1 MALAL
6 KQQLKLTQQLLMTPQ
21 LQQAIKLLQLSRLE
35 LAETIRQEI
44 EQNPLLEEIS
54 PGDSEYEMTDE
65 PLSAGEEIPETKEP
79 EKTGEVN
86 IEDHVSSMQEIN
98 WEDDYENYYD
108 AGFSFTRETPD
119 RNRLTQIDF
128 LTKETSLQSHLQW
141 QLSHAELSPKLEEA
155 GLFVIG
161 NLDQHGFLADVT
173 IEDITR
179 EVGCD
184 ADTARE
190 AIAIIQE
197 MDPAGVGATNVQDS
211 LLLQLKRLDLDE
223 SLAAEIIKDHLN
235 SLELKNYGT
244 IAKATKRPVKEVLA
258 AIDVITNLNP
268 FPGEQYTQRE
278 IPYIIPD
285 VYVHKVVDE
294 YLIILNDEGL
304 PSLKVSS
311 AYEQIVDGDSNA
323 SAETKAY
330 IKEKLRDAVWLI
342 KSMQQRQ
349 RTIYKVVGSL
359 LKFQKEFFDKG
370 VQHLKPLVLRDVAE
384 DIGMH
389 ESTIS
394 RVTTNKYIHTPQGI
408 FELKYFFSTA
418 IPQQDGESLAAESI
432 RQRIKEMIK
441 NENPDKPLT
450 DNAISKALSQENI
463 TIARRTVAKYREQ
476 MGILPVKH
484 RRKPKM

>member
-1 MALAL
+1 MALVL

-35 LAETIRQEI
+35 LADTIRQEI
-44 EQNPLLEEIS
+44 EQNPLLEEIN
-54 PGDSEYEMTDE
+54 PGDPDYEISPDALPANEELPE
-65 PLSAGEEIPETKEP
+65 PQES

-86 IEDHVSSMQEIN
+86 MEDVSSMQEIN

-108 AGFSFTRETPD
+108 AGFSFSKETPD
-119 RNRLTQIDF
+119 RNRLTQLDF
-128 LTKETSLQSHLQW
+128 LTKETNLQSYLQW
-141 QLSHAELSPKLEEA
+141 QLAHAELTDELEEA

-161 NLDQHGFLADVT
+161 NLNRHGFLDVT

-184 ADTARE
+184 EDTAHQ
-190 AIAIIQE
+190 AIVIIQE
-197 MDPAGVGATNVQDS
+197 MDPAGVAAADVQES
-211 LLLQLKRLDLDE
+211 LLLQLKRLELEE

-235 SLELKNYGT
+235 SLELKNYGA
-244 IAKATKRPVKEVLA
+244 IAKATKRPIKEVLA
-258 AIDVITNLNP
+258 AIEVIKGLNP
-268 FPGEQYTQRE
+268 FPGEQYTERD

-285 VYVHKVVDE
+285 VFVHKVGDE

-304 PSLKVSS
+304 PRLKVSS
-311 AYEQIVDGDSNA
+311 AYEELIDGDSSA
-323 SAETKAY
+323 PAETKAY

-349 RTIYKVVGSL
+349 RTIYKVVESL
-359 LKFQKEFFDKG
+359 LKFQKDFFEKG
-370 VQHLKPLVLRDVAE
+370 VQLLKPLVLRDVAE

-441 NENPDKPLT
+441 NENPEKPLT
-450 DNAISKALSQENI
+450 DNTISKTLSQKNI
-463 TIARRTVAKYREQ
+463 KIARRTVAKYREQ

-484 RRKPKM
+484 RRKPKL